1 MKVLILKTNE
11 TVEHI
16 DSYAARLI
24 EQGRAVLVPAPEKK
38 TAAKKKKE

>member
-11 TVEHI
+11 QKEFN

-24 EQGRAVLVPAPEKK
+24 EQGKAIVVEKK
-38 TAAKKKKE
+38 TAKKAEKGEEA